1 MKKVII
7 DTNVWISFLIGHQ
20 VQSLCRILTDPRFD
34 VYVCQQLIDE
44 LCDVANRKKIAKF
57 ITHADLNDLL
67 TIIHAYCHQA
77 EITTEAPSG
86 SIRDPKDIYLLS
98 LAETI
103 KADYI
108 ISGDT
113 DLTVLLK
120 YRQTSIVKLADFKQM
135 MRLS

>member
-20 VQSLCRILTDPRFD
+20 VRLVCRILTDPHFD

-44 LCDVANRKKIAKF
+44 LCDVARREKIAKY
-57 ITHADLNDLL
+57 ITHEDLNDLL
-67 TIIHAYCHQA
+67 TIIHACCYQA
-77 EITTEAPSG
+77 EITAETSSD

-120 YRQTSIVKLADFKQM
+120 YKQTCIVKLADFKQM
-135 MRLS
+135 MNLL